1 MKAAIVTIS
10 GNKNY
15 GNRLQ
20 NYALQHFLENMN
32 IITHTIWDESS
43 WDHVPLS
50 WRVFLKKNGLIKG
63 LIKLLIDY
71 KCCRSSLPDELKRQ
85 ESFLAFNK
93 KYIKFSDVKAYY
105 NKIPDSVTS
114 MYDYFIVGSDQVWNP
129 CFKCTGL
136 EFLTFAPKEKRISYA
151 ASFGI
156 STLPLEFH
164 EQFTKWL
171 NGMTAI
177 SVREYTGADIVHELT
192 GRKAEVLADPTLLLT
207 AGEWKQIAR
216 KPVWYK
222 DEDYILLY
230 FLGPIPDE
238 AAMII
243 KKIANENNLKIIDI
257 LDRNNLQ
264 YYCSAPDEFIYLVE
278 HARLIYT
285 DSFHGTVFSILMQVP
300 FVSCDRVSVGVP
312 SMISRIE
319 TLLNTF
325 SLQDRKGTRENGYQI
340 EDVFD
345 INFSTCEDILEVERT
360 RAKSF
365 LTAVLNL

>member
-1 MKAAIVTIS
+1 MKVGIITITRDL
-10 GNKNY
+10 NY

-32 IITHTIWDESS
+32 IIAHTILDTYDC
-43 WDHVPLS
+43 DHVPFS
-50 WRVFLKKNGLIKG
+50 WRGFFKRHGLIKG
-63 LIKLLIDY
+63 LIKIIIDY
-71 KCCRSSLPDELKRQ
+71 KGCRTNLPYALKRQ
-85 ESFLAFNK
+85 ESFLAFNT

-105 NKIPDSVTS
+105 DKIPASVTS

-136 EFLTFAPKEKRISYA
+136 EFLTFAPKGKRIAYS

-156 STLPLEFH
+156 STLPSEVH
-164 EQFTKWL
+164 EHFTTWL
-171 NGMTAI
+171 NEMTAI
-177 SVREYTGADIVHELT
+177 SVREHTGADIVHELT

-222 DEDYILLY
+222 EEDYILLY

-238 AAMII
+238 ATMAIR
-243 KKIANENNLKIIDI
+243 KIANENSLKIINV
-257 LDRNNLQ
+257 LDRSNLE

-278 HARLIYT
+278 HARLVYT

-300 FVSCDRVSVGVP
+300 FVSCERVSVVEQ
-312 SMISRIE
+312 SMISRID
-319 TLLNTF
+319 TLLDTF
-325 SLQDRKGTRENGYQI
+325 SLQERKGTRKNGYQLNA
-340 EDVFD
+340 VFN
-345 INFSTCEDILEVERT
+345 INFTACEEILSAGRT

-365 LTAVLNL
+365 LTASLNL